1 MGKMVPCQGKSLAQ
15 KPFLH
20 PLWSMA
26 FPVMH
31 GYASISE
38 VLRCIGDVFKLHA
51 ILYGLFWAI
60 NYCSKNN
67 SSLSVIMA
75 MPQQQLVLRGAACK

>member
-1 MGKMVPCQGKSLAQ
+1 MVPCQGKSLAQ

-51 ILYGLFWAI
+51 ILYGLF
-60 NYCSKNN
+60 
-67 SSLSVIMA
+67 
-75 MPQQQLVLRGAACK
+75 